1 MFERLRQKFTQ
12 FMQGRYGSDAFG
24 QFLSGVI
31 LVLIIIELFSGW
43 GLLWWIALI
52 LLIYMY
58 YRMFSRDIAKRYKEN
73 IKFNE
78 LKGKFQRSGFGSAV
92 TGFFKNI
99 GNSVSGFFAGL
110 KRDNE
115 QRKRNEGYHIY
126 KCPQCGQKIRIPK
139 GKGKI
144 MIRCPKCGN
153 EFQKRS

>member
-1 MFERLRQKFTQ
+1 
-12 FMQGRYGSDAFG
+12 MQGRYGADRFG

-31 LVLIIIELFSGW
+31 LVLIVIDLFTGW
-43 GLLWWIALI
+43 SILWWICLA

-58 YRMFSRDIAKRYKEN
+58 YRMFSRDIAKRYQEN
-73 IKFNE
+73 IKYIEFSN
-78 LKGKFQRSGFGSAV
+78 KVRS
-92 TGFFKNI
+92 TGV
-99 GNSVSGFFAGL
+99 GRTVSGWFKSIANWFRNLFGTM
-110 KRDNE
+110 KRDSE